1 MADGWRQGEWYVIG
15 MTELLFDVTD
25 TAYERYSLIVTAN
38 LPFEHGTEEL
48 GSERLTG
55 AALVRLTAAAISWRL
70 RARATAARTQ
80 RNDGEQLVE
89 LFSFVAG
96 HSHVPTG
103 YQPLSRRTSIRR

>member
-1 MADGWRQGEWYVIG
+1 

-25 TAYERYSLIVTAN
+25 TAYERYSLIVTTN
-38 LPFEHGTEEL
+38 LPFENRIEEL

-55 AALVRLTAAAISWRL
+55 AALVLVRLTAAAISWRL
-70 RARATAARTQ
+70 RARAAASGAPS
-80 RNDGEQLVE
+80 NDDEQLVE

-103 YQPLSRRTSIRR
+103 YQPLSRRSSTRR